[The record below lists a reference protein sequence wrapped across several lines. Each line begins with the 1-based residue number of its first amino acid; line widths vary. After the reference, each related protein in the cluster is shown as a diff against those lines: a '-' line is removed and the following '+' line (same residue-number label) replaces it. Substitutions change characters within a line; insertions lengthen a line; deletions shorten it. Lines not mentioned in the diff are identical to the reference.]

1 VIFCEVDENDD
12 TGGESNQNFGTSS
25 MICSEEPVV
34 RVLQVGN
41 GSARQA
47 SNDFHRFSSGD

>member
-1 VIFCEVDENDD
+1 MIFCEVDENDD